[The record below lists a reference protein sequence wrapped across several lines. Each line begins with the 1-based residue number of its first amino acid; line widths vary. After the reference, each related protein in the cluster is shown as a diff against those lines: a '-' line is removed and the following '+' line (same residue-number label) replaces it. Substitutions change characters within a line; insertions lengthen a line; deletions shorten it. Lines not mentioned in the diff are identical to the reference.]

1 MKYPYGNSRSIS
13 CILYLC
19 ILYLFDKPK
28 FEVLFDM
35 DSIPQSL
42 QKVKGER
49 HFERKSENGFARVSF
64 PLFLNLKDQSFNP
77 SKIFDVI

>member
-28 FEVLFDM
+28 FERTPYKTKT
-35 DSIPQSL
+35 S
-42 QKVKGER
+42 
-49 HFERKSENGFARVSF
+49 
-64 PLFLNLKDQSFNP
+64 
-77 SKIFDVI
+77 